1 MSSSPEVSNAY
12 LPRILIIDDQWGSV
26 YPNGKRNSARF
37 SFCQKM
43 GLIDESPD
51 SRRDPIPESPI
62 ARVVFA
68 RGQTPVCATE
78 GSVVENSIPETLKIV
93 RSGWEN
99 CAPQDRWA
107 AIFVDMEFLTGK
119 VTKES
124 QEDYY
129 PGKPE
134 GCERDRIPETYFGLD
149 LLDAIAAEFSH
160 TDQRYAGRPKF
171 PLVILSANAALKDRI
186 NKRYH
191 QAGVTE
197 FLPKDAGKDEM
208 HSLIWHHG
216 LVPDDAG
223 IIQGFS
229 FALLTELKE
238 ARLFAASRFANILIY
253 GETGTGKEPLA
264 EYIMRWSS
272 KSTNAQQLAPMRCP
286 NFTETLAES
295 QLFGHVKGAFTG
307 ADKDRVG
314 LIENAKG
321 GDLFLDE
328 IARLPRLVQSK
339 LLNVL
344 ENKPYY
350 RLGDEGGK
358 EFRSDVRFIAASNMN
373 LVELAS
379 RNEFHHDL
387 PRRFTTV
394 LCLPPLRERL
404 EDLPFIVKGLLTRW
418 DHQRTEPREVSTD
431 LYDHLSTYD
440 WPDNIGEL
448 ENAIKKAIS
457 RAPKAPIL
465 VPRDI
470 PLPSTKTMVV
480 VSSSNEDSAS
490 EALLTERV
498 EQPPLALTHLLDQ
511 MMGITFAHTNRKD
524 LEHGWIKLRSAFARL
539 AATML
544 EQCLLET
551 ASANK
556 PNLTEAYRVFTGDDV
571 SDSNKNK
578 PGDLLRDIRELDEH
592 AIQDLLRGGTLL
604 SRVNSEMVKKDRY
617 RNRYEKAAKMN
628 LGEAIMSAL
637 VSIESDR
644 DRSASDLLKQARTN
658 SKALD
663 DYMRIWQGAERFPTG
678 VVAVGFAKEL
688 VRAAQGN
695 KLLASLS
702 KVVELLG
709 EHDESIT

>member
-1 MSSSPEVSNAY
+1 MDERGNAAEHV
-12 LPRILIIDDQWGSV
+12 PRILIIDDQLGSV
-26 YPNGKRNSARF
+26 YPNGRRNQTRF
-37 SFCQKM
+37 AFCELF
-43 GLIDESPD
+43 GLVDESPD
-51 SRRDPIPESPI
+51 AQATHRHQAPI

-107 AIFVDMEFLTGK
+107 AVFVDMEFLTGK

-124 QEDYY
+124 QEDFY

-134 GCERDRIPETYFGLD
+134 GCDRDRTPETYFGLD
-149 LLDAIAAEFSH
+149 LLDAIAEEFVH
-160 TDQRYAGRPKF
+160 TDQRYAGRPKI

-191 QAGVTE
+191 EAGATE
-197 FLPKDAGKDEM
+197 FLPKDASKEEM
-208 HSLIWHHG
+208 HNLICHHG

-238 ARLFAASRFANILIY
+238 ARLFAVSRFANILIY

-295 QLFGHVKGAFTG
+295 QLFGHVRGAFTG
-307 ADKDRVG
+307 ADKDKVG

-404 EDLPFIVKGLLTRW
+404 EDLPFIVKGLVTRW
-418 DHQRTEPREVSTD
+418 DHQRTEPREVSKD

-470 PLPSTKTMVV
+470 PMPSTKTMA
-480 VSSSNEDSAS
+480 SSSNEDSAS
-490 EALLTERV
+490 EPLLTERV
-498 EQPPLALTHLLDQ
+498 EQPQLALTQLLDQ
-511 MMGITFAHTNRKD
+511 MKGITFAHTNRKD

-544 EQCLLET
+544 EQCLHET

-556 PNLTEAYRVFTGDDV
+556 PMLTEAYRVFTGEEV
-571 SDSNKNK
+571 AGSNKNK
-578 PGDLLRDIRELDEH
+578 PGDLVRDIREIDEH

-604 SRVNSEMVKKDRY
+604 SRVNSEMVKRDRY
-617 RNRYEKAAKMN
+617 RNRYEKATNKN

-637 VSIESDR
+637 VSIEKDPI
-644 DRSASDLLKQARTN
+644 ASDLLEQARKT
-658 SKALD
+658 SKSLD
-663 DYMRIWQGAERFPTG
+663 DYMRIWQGAECFPTG
-678 VVAVGFAKEL
+678 VVAVGFAGEL
-688 VRAAQGN
+688 VQAARGG
-695 KLLASLS
+695 
-702 KVVELLG
+702 ELLEFLAEVKEMLG
-709 EHDESIT
+709 EQAS

>member
-1 MSSSPEVSNAY
+1 MSSNPEFSNEY

-119 VTKES
+119 VTKGS

-134 GCERDRIPETYFGLD
+134 GCKRDRIPETYFGLD

-160 TDQRYAGRPKF
+160 ADQRYAGRPKI

-197 FLPKDAGKDEM
+197 FLPKDAGKGEM

-216 LVPDDAG
+216 LVTDDAG

-264 EYIMRWSS
+264 DYIMRWSS

-418 DHQRTEPREVSTD
+418 DHQRTEPREVSKD

-448 ENAIKKAIS
+448 ENSIKKAIS
-457 RAPKAPIL
+457 RAPEAPIL

-470 PLPSTKTMVV
+470 PLPSRNTTVAV
-480 VSSSNEDSAS
+480 NASNQAS
-490 EALLTERV
+490 TLGAMQTENV
-498 EQPPLALTHLLDQ
+498 EQPQTALNHLLDQ
-511 MMGITFAHTNRKD
+511 MKSVTLTRTVKED
-524 LEHGWIKLRSAFARL
+524 LESSWVKLRSATAKL
-539 AATML
+539 AAKLL
-544 EQCLLET
+544 EQCLTQT
-551 ASANK
+551 ADGK
-556 PNLTEAYRVFTGDDV
+556 TPNLTRAYRLMTGEEV
-571 SDSNKNK
+571 ADSNKNK
-578 PGDLLRDIRELDEH
+578 PGDLVRDIREIDEH
-592 AIQDLLRGGTLL
+592 AIQDFLSGGTKL
-604 SRVNSEMVKKDRY
+604 SVVNSDLVKRPRY
-617 RNRYEKAAKMN
+617 RKTANTD
-628 LGEAIMSAL
+628 LGKAIMSAL
-637 VSIESDR
+637 VSIQNDTN
-644 DRSASDLLKQARTN
+644 ALALINQARLA

-663 DYMRIWQGAERFPTG
+663 DYLRIWQGAECIPTG
-678 VVAVGFAKEL
+678 VVAVGFAAEL
-688 VRAAQGN
+688 LRAAPGDE
-695 KLLASLS
+695 LLAYLA
-702 KVVELLG
+702 KVKELLG
-709 EHDESIT
+709 ERVELSP